1 MEGIG
6 LGSKGCVSLIAPN
19 YPPSGP
25 LSGYPSSTQAEG
37 LDPVQSIINGEVDT
51 HGSTEGRTGQV
62 EGSWNEDGLPW
73 WGMFGLVGGSG
84 PVESLRP

>member
-62 EGSWNEDGLPW
+62 KEVGMKMACRGGECLVWSVGLDP
-73 WGMFGLVGGSG
+73 SN
-84 PVESLRP
+84 P